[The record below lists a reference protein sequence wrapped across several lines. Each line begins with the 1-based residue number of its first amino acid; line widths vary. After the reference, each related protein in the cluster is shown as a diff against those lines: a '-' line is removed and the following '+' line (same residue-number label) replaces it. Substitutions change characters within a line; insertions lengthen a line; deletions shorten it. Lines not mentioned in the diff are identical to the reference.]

1 MPGGF
6 VGRAGE
12 LDSLRTSAA
21 QALAGQPQLVFVEG
35 VPGIGKTSMLAEFAS
50 TLQGWHTLAVSGYED
65 ERRLPFG
72 LLSRLVIPD
81 RPEGWS
87 LEQTAGQDGIDPFAV
102 GAELVQLLGDIEQFG
117 PVAVVVDDAPW
128 ADSQSLRAL
137 TFALRRLRTERVL
150 VVLTMRSSDV
160 SALPP
165 GLLHYGQDHATHIR
179 LAGLGT
185 DEVRELF
192 GRLGLGFL
200 SPRAADRLRE
210 HTAGSPLHLRA
221 LFQELPVEELRQ
233 SRGALPAPSSFG
245 SLVLAALA
253 GCSEPTRRLLM
264 ASAVVG
270 LECQLAQAAS
280 IGEVADPLQALE
292 DATQTK
298 LVDARRD
305 GDGWVVAF
313 RHPLI
318 RSAVYDDLGPSTRSR
333 LHARAAEAQHAKE
346 LSHRVAAAGEGPD
359 QALVGA
365 LIAQADGE
373 ESLARLSA
381 AADLRLTAARFAP
394 TGRAQDSLVL
404 DAVDLFLRA
413 GETAEAVA
421 FIERL
426 SDMPDTAKRTL
437 VLARLAAM
445 QGRHDHVE
453 ALARSVWN
461 DGNDIDRASAAAMLA
476 QVAVLRSDNA
486 GAASWA
492 RQASSTGTLPAPVAD
507 EILAIRAI
515 GLAMSGQATAGLRIL
530 DESTAKG
537 ASAALLAT
545 SGVLRMITD
554 DYAGARRDL
563 QVSVPG
569 HPGWTASPRVLS
581 GLGALADV
589 EYRAGAWD
597 DSRRHAEQAVSLV
610 TDTDQTWL
618 LAFVHAIAVFVPAA
632 QGNWRDAESH
642 VAAATAAA
650 AGLPDEAS
658 AAYAAN
664 AAVHLAACRG
674 DAMAVVQA
682 AEPLIMAPAGAP
694 KEPGVMLWAGQY
706 AAALVALGRYQDAD
720 VALGELA
727 EVADRL
733 QRRSALATVARVR
746 GELAVARRRP
756 AAARAAFSSAVTLG
770 AGAATALDQAR
781 TQALYGGFLRR
792 AGERQAAGEQLR
804 AARDAFVRLGAMP
817 FLDRCDAELLACGL
831 AVDRPAGQVDS
842 RLTRQERAVARLV
855 CAGKSNR
862 EVAAELIISVKTVG
876 YHLGNT
882 YAKLGVNT
890 RTQLAALLNRP
901 DSTT

>member
-1 MPGGF
+1 
-6 VGRAGE
+6 
-12 LDSLRTSAA
+12 
-21 QALAGQPQLVFVEG
+21 LAGQPQLVLVEG
-35 VPGIGKTSMLAEFAS
+35 VPGIGKTSMLAEFAA
-50 TLQGWHTLAVSGYED
+50 TLHGWNTLVVSGYED
-65 ERRLPFG
+65 ERRLPYG
-72 LLSRLVIPD
+72 LLSRLVIPG
-81 RPEGWS
+81 RPEGWA
-87 LEQTAGQDGIDPFAV
+87 LAQAAGQDGIDPFAV
-102 GAELVQLLGDIEQFG
+102 GAELVQLLGDIEQSG
-117 PVAVVVDDAPW
+117 PVVLVVDDAPW
-128 ADSQSLRAL
+128 VDSQSLRAL
-137 TFALRRLRTERVL
+137 TFALRRLRAERVL
-150 VVLTMRSSDV
+150 VVLTIRSSDM
-160 SALPP
+160 STLPP

-179 LAGLGT
+179 MTGLGT

-192 GRLGLGFL
+192 GQFGLGFL
-200 SPRAADRLRE
+200 SRRAADRLRE

-221 LFQELPVEELRQ
+221 LFHELPVEELRQ
-233 SRGALPAPSSFG
+233 SRGPLPAPSSFG

-264 ASAVVG
+264 AASVLG
-270 LECQLAQAAS
+270 LESPLPQAAS
-280 IGEVADPLQALE
+280 VGEVAEPLQALE
-292 DATQTK
+292 DATHTK

-305 GDGWVVAF
+305 GDGWVMAF

-318 RSAVYDDLGPSTRSR
+318 RSAVYDDLGPSTRST
-333 LHARAAEAQHAKE
+333 LHARAAEAHHGKE
-346 LSHRVAAAGEGPD
+346 LSHRIAAAGEGPD
-359 QALVGA
+359 QALVTA
-365 LIAQADGE
+365 LIAQADSE

-394 TGRAQDSLVL
+394 TGRARDNLVL
-404 DAVDLFLRA
+404 EAVDLFLRA
-413 GETAEAVA
+413 GETAEAAA

-426 SDMPDTAKRTL
+426 SAMPDTPKRTL

-445 QGRHDHVE
+445 QGRHNHVE

-461 DGNDIDRASAAAMLA
+461 DGNGVERASAAAMLA
-476 QVAVLRSDNA
+476 QVAVLRNDNP

-492 RQASSTGTLPAPVAD
+492 QQATSAGALPAPVAD
-507 EILAIRAI
+507 EILAIRVI
-515 GLAMSGQATAGLRIL
+515 GLAMSGQATTGLRIL
-530 DESTAKG
+530 DESTAHG

-569 HPGWTASPRVLS
+569 HPGWNASPRVLS

-597 DSRRHAEQAVSLV
+597 DSKRHAEQAISLV
-610 TDTDQTWL
+610 IDTDQTWL
-618 LAFVHAIAVFVPAA
+618 LAYVHAMAVLVPAA
-632 QGNWRDAESH
+632 QGNWREAESH

-658 AAYAAN
+658 PATAAN

-674 DAMAVVQA
+674 DPLAVVQA
-682 AEPLIMAPAGAP
+682 AQPLIKVLAGAP
-694 KEPGVMLWAGQY
+694 KEPGVMSWAGQY

-733 QRRSALATVARVR
+733 QRRSALAAVARVR

-756 AAARAAFSSAVTLG
+756 AAARAAFSAAVTLG

-781 TQALYGGFLRR
+781 TQALYGAFLRR

-804 AARDAFVRLGAMP
+804 AARDTFARLGALP

-842 RLTRQERAVARLV
+842 LLTRQEQAVARLV

-882 YAKLGVNT
+882 YAKLGINT
-890 RTQLAALLNRP
+890 RTQLAAMLGSS
-901 DSTT
+901 DGTT